1 MTPSE
6 ILRSAAAAGAKP
18 DLAELIAAI
27 PYARHLG
34 ITVDRKG
41 TEITTVLKFQ
51 PLLVGNVGLQAL
63 HGGVVGGFLETT
75 AMMQVIFEVGAAEM
89 PKPVDINIDYLRSG
103 RAVDTY
109 GRAVITKQGRRVVNV
124 HAEAWQE
131 EHDRPIAALHGHFL
145 LPAER

>member
-1 MTPSE
+1 MTPTE
-6 ILRSAAAAGAKP
+6 ILRAAIAAGAKP
-18 DLAELIAAI
+18 DLTELIAAI
-27 PYARHLG
+27 PYARYLG
-34 ITVDRKG
+34 IAVERKG
-41 TEITTVLKFQ
+41 TEITTILKFQ
-51 PLLVGNVGLQAL
+51 PHLVGNVMLQAL

-145 LPAER
+145 LPA